1 MNSNETWSRLGE
13 YIEAMADLAAGS
25 VKDLSNELMGMW
37 NSDSEKGAADTALDT
52 VRESIG
58 IGVKA
63 SAKAWV
69 TTRQLLLDLA
79 E

>member
-1 MNSNETWSRLGE
+1 MKSNETWSRLGE
-13 YIEAMADLAAGS
+13 YFEAMTDLAAGS
-25 VKDLSNELMGMW
+25 VKDLSGELMGLW
-37 NSDSEKGAADTALDT
+37 NGDPEKGTADTALDT
-52 VRESIG
+52 IRESIG
-58 IGVKA
+58 IGVRA